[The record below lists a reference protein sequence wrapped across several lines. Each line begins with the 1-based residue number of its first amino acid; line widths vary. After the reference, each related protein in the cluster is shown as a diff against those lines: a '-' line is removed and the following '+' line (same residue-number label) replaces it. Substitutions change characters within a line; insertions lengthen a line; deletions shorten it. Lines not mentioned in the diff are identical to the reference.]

1 MKKTI
6 ALLISFLL
14 LFCLSSCATVK
25 KDVEFSQ
32 DRTNVQSIEIYNPER
47 AYYEGDIHTFLEE
60 NEPIVILEPEQHT
73 SFLDTLYTLNFE
85 KEVVFFPIPMDGGCD
100 YDGYIIA
107 VIYSDGGYDIIA
119 ARGLYSYAVS
129 SDGKGRHKYDYS
141 NYCGETPWA
150 EFIEDYIEK

>member
-32 DRTNVQSIEIYNPER
+32 DRANVSSIEIYNPEKTYR
-47 AYYEGDIHTFLEE
+47 EGDIHTFLEE
-60 NEPIVILEPEQHT
+60 NEPIVILEPEQHS
-73 SFLDTLYTLNFE
+73 SFLDSLGSLTFE